1 MPEPQTTTLQDALDA
16 AVVSIAD
23 RMRARP
29 EPRKQ
34 RERVKH
40 REITVPQS
48 DDAKDAWRFAIREG
62 VGPNLFLTVHWKH
75 APPKVEGMQPADR
88 NSQLRDGLKAWFY
101 RQKTGLPFVWIE
113 SREKTRPLGEHVH
126 LVFHIPLHL
135 HAGFSLKA
143 HGLVARHS
151 TSVSD
156 TALKVEP
163 VRHDWWNLLAYM
175 MKGGNDEVRQRHGV
189 PSKWSQ
195 YQGTIEGPRVRIA
208 HSIGPTARRAAETA
222 TGGVSNAS
230 AVA

>member
-1 MPEPQTTTLQDALDA
+1 LPEPQTTTLQDALDA

-48 DDAKDAWRFAIREG
+48 DDAKAAWLFAVREG
-62 VGPNLFLTVHWKH
+62 VGPNLFLTAHWGH
-75 APPKVEGMQPADR
+75 APPKVEGQHPVVR
-88 NSQLRDGLKAWFY
+88 NGLLRDGLKAWLY
-101 RQKTGLPFVWIE
+101 RHAPGLRFVWIE
-113 SREKTRPLGEHVH
+113 VREKTRALGEHVH
-126 LVFHIPLHL
+126 LFVHVPERLQAQFIL
-135 HAGFSLKA
+135 AA
-143 HGLVARHS
+143 HRLVARQS
-151 TSVSD
+151 LTMTD
-156 TALKVEP
+156 TAFKVVQVGP
-163 VRHDWWNLLAYM
+163 KWWDRLTYV

-208 HSIGPTARRAAETA
+208 HSIGPTARRAAEA
-222 TGGVSNAS
+222 AAGGVYNAS